1 MRGVRSADERTRE
14 PLATHQHRPPVDQ
27 WPYPLF
33 EKPRKTLWPGSVN
46 QPFGEGRKQFT
57 AIAKFG
63 EHNLAALHRQW
74 ARSIAVI
81 GAVRG
86 LSGENAQQILR
97 HDRRLLAGRRGGLGV
112 RCGAGVAEPE
122 NIRETSMLQRV
133 LVDIQP
139 ALSAKGLERTKSG
152 ASCGGQTWIMSKL
165 RSMVSFL
172 SSLVTSNQAF
182 FAGPSIFTRRL
193 LNAPRHIS

>member
-14 PLATHQHRPPVDQ
+14 PLAAHQHRAPVDQ

-33 EKPRKTLWPGSVN
+33 EKLRKTLWPRSVD
-46 QPFGEGRKQFT
+46 QPFGEGRKQFS
-57 AIAKFG
+57 AIAPPSMG
-63 EHNLAALHRQW
+63 TIHSRHRC
-74 ARSIAVI
+74 
-81 GAVRG
+81 
-86 LSGENAQQILR
+86 
-97 HDRRLLAGRRGGLGV
+97 DRRLLAGCRGGLGV

-122 NIRETSMLQRV
+122 NTRETSMLQRV

-193 LNAPRHIS
+193 LKLRATPYFLIYSISAGT